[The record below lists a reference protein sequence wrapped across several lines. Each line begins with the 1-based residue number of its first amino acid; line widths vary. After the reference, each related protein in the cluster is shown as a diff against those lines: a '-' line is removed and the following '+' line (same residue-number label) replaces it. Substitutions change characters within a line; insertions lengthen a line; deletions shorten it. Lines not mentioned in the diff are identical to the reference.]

1 MYNFFG
7 VGRWTRKMGICR
19 VWSIDRK
26 NIDRFLYIYLYLHL
40 GMDTKKIEKISKALC
55 DPNRIA
61 ILQKFR
67 KKKDCLYCSEV
78 HDMLDLAQPSISHHL
93 KQLVDA
99 DLLIPEKDGRNLKYL
114 LNEAVLNDYIAF
126 LNALKG

>member
-1 MYNFFG
+1 
-7 VGRWTRKMGICR
+7 
-19 VWSIDRK
+19 
-26 NIDRFLYIYLYLHL
+26 
-40 GMDTKKIEKISKALC
+40 MDSKKIERISKALS
-55 DPNRIA
+55 DPSRIT

-67 KKKDCLYCSEV
+67 KKKDCLYCSEI

-99 DLLIPEKDGRNLKYL
+99 DLLIPEKEGRNLKYL
-114 LNEAVLNDYIAF
+114 LNDAVLDDYIAF

>member
-1 MYNFFG
+1 
-7 VGRWTRKMGICR
+7 
-19 VWSIDRK
+19 
-26 NIDRFLYIYLYLHL
+26 
-40 GMDTKKIEKISKALC
+40 MDSKKIEKISKPLS
-55 DPNRIA
+55 DPSRIT

-67 KKKDCLYCSEV
+67 KKKHCLYCSEI

-99 DLLIPEKDGRNLKYL
+99 DLLIPEKEGRNLKYL
-114 LNEAVLNDYIAF
+114 LNDAVLDDYIAF

>member
-1 MYNFFG
+1 
-7 VGRWTRKMGICR
+7 
-19 VWSIDRK
+19 
-26 NIDRFLYIYLYLHL
+26 
-40 GMDTKKIEKISKALC
+40 MDSKKIERISKALS

-67 KKKDCLYCSEV
+67 KKKDCLYCSEI

-99 DLLIPEKDGRNLKYL
+99 DLLIPEKEGRNIKYL
-114 LNEAVLNDYIAF
+114 LNDAVVNDYIAF
-126 LNALKG
+126 LNALKS

>member
-1 MYNFFG
+1 
-7 VGRWTRKMGICR
+7 
-19 VWSIDRK
+19 
-26 NIDRFLYIYLYLHL
+26 
-40 GMDTKKIEKISKALC
+40 MDSKKIEKISKALS
-55 DPNRIA
+55 DPSRIT

-67 KKKDCLYCSEV
+67 KKKDCLYCSEI

-99 DLLIPEKDGRNLKYL
+99 DLLIPEKEGRNLKYL
-114 LNEAVLNDYIAF
+114 LNDAVLDDYIAF

>member
-1 MYNFFG
+1 
-7 VGRWTRKMGICR
+7 
-19 VWSIDRK
+19 
-26 NIDRFLYIYLYLHL
+26 
-40 GMDTKKIEKISKALC
+40 MDSKKIERISKALS

-67 KKKDCLYCSEV
+67 KKKDCLYCSEI

-99 DLLIPEKDGRNLKYL
+99 DLLIPEKEGRNLKYI
-114 LNEAVLNDYIAF
+114 LNDGVLDDYIAF
-126 LNALKG
+126 LNALKS

>member
-1 MYNFFG
+1 
-7 VGRWTRKMGICR
+7 
-19 VWSIDRK
+19 
-26 NIDRFLYIYLYLHL
+26 
-40 GMDTKKIEKISKALC
+40 MDSKKIERISKALS

-67 KKKDCLYCSEV
+67 KKKDCLYCSEI

-99 DLLIPEKDGRNLKYL
+99 DLLIPEKEGRNLKYL
-114 LNEAVLNDYIAF
+114 LNDAVLDDYIAF
-126 LNALKG
+126 LNALKS